1 MQEEKHRRVYADVA
15 QKARERALVPGDAG
29 SIPAVRANRSRITD
43 AAIIPGVKIGGPVT
57 VRIGGT
63 GPNMGSWQSCL
74 LRLLTKW
81 GDTVTKKRALKL
93 VMALGIQRNDAQ
105 RLLLIE
111 HGKGLTN
118 LDAYFNI
125 SLAHPNDDRIFAKF
139 AFSVQAFGCSIQK
152 IADEL
157 KELSRTICAAC
168 KKVK

>member
-29 SIPAVRANRSRITD
+29 SIPAVRANRSRVTD

-57 VRIGGT
+57 VWLAGT

-111 HGKGLTN
+111 HGKGYTN
-118 LDAYFNI
+118 LDAYLNI
-125 SLAHPNDDRIFAKF
+125 RIANANADHFCAKIALAA
-139 AFSVQAFGCSIQK
+139 QAFGCSFQK
-152 IADEL
+152 MADAL
-157 KELSRTICAAC
+157 KELSRA
-168 KKVK
+168 VSQH